1 MCSHP
6 ADLDRPDVPGCPR
19 VLADVAVATGIPFR
33 PVNREVAGSTP
44 VAPAIVSSSMQGR
57 VVLERL
63 HGGAVLRA
71 ILDAP
76 PGNILDIATLS
87 DLDRRVAA
95 EGGSK
100 ALKAIVFEGA
110 GPNFSFGASLQ
121 EHRAATVEEMLRA
134 FHDLFRTLLRLDRVL
149 VAVVRGRCLG
159 GGLELACFC
168 HRVFAHPRARLGQPE
183 ISLGVFPP
191 LASVILPLRC
201 GQAVADE
208 VCLTGRT
215 FSSREALARR
225 LVDGSA
231 ADRWIAK
238 HLLPKSAASL
248 ARAVGAARLRYNR
261 TVLRDLAGTERIYL
275 DDLMRTEDA
284 TEGIEA
290 FLEKRAPRWKD
301 R

>member
-1 MCSHP
+1 
-6 ADLDRPDVPGCPR
+6 
-19 VLADVAVATGIPFR
+19 
-33 PVNREVAGSTP
+33 
-44 VAPAIVSSSMQGR
+44 MQDR

-87 DLDRRVAA
+87 DLNRRVAA

-110 GPNFSFGASLQ
+110 GPNFSFGVSIQ
-121 EHRAATVEEMLRA
+121 EHRTDTVEEMLRA

-159 GGLELACFC
+159 GGLELASFC

-183 ISLGVFPP
+183 INLGVFPP

-215 FSSREALARR
+215 FSAREALARR
-225 LVDGSA
+225 LVDEIAVDPRRA

-248 ARAVGAARLRYNR
+248 TRAVKAARLRYNR
-261 TVLRDLAGTERIYL
+261 IVLDDLAGTERIYL
-275 DDLMRTEDA
+275 DELMRTEDA
-284 TEGIEA
+284 KEGIEA
-290 FLEKRAPRWKD
+290 FLEKRAPKWKD